1 MLNFFTRKKENQDHL
16 LAEFGKKSKR
26 AQFHSLKISDIHRE
40 TADCVSIAFEIPAG
54 LHSEYRFL
62 PGQYLTLRTQIQG
75 EEIRRSYSLCSS
87 PLDNELR
94 VAVKKLEGGKF
105 STYANDVL
113 KVGESI
119 DVMTPEGNFTTE
131 IKASQE
137 KLYLMFAAGSGITPM
152 MSLMKTI
159 LKQEE
164 NSNILLFY
172 GNKSSN
178 SIIFRDTLDDLK
190 AQYLNRLEIHHV
202 LSREDQGTD
211 FLKGRI
217 DEVKCRKFG
226 ESFFNPA
233 KVDEVFICGPETMIR
248 EVDTTLQSMGLPK
261 QKIHFEL
268 FTSPT
273 AAAVEAVKDKV
284 AKKSEEVLSDVTV
297 ILDGEETHFS
307 ISSKGNSILDA
318 ALDAGADV
326 PFACKG
332 AVCCTCR
339 AKVIEGSAE
348 MDMNYALEDD
358 EVEAGF
364 ILTCQSHPTSSKLV
378 VSFDE

>member
-1 MLNFFTRKKENQDHL
+1 
-16 LAEFGKKSKR
+16 
-26 AQFHSLKISDIHRE
+26 
-40 TADCVSIAFEIPAG
+40 
-54 LHSEYRFL
+54 
-62 PGQYLTLRTQIQG
+62 
-75 EEIRRSYSLCSS
+75 
-87 PLDNELR
+87 
-94 VAVKKLEGGKF
+94 
-105 STYANDVL
+105 
-113 KVGESI
+113 
-119 DVMTPEGNFTTE
+119 
-131 IKASQE
+131 
-137 KLYLMFAAGSGITPM
+137 
-152 MSLMKTI
+152 
-159 LKQEE
+159 
-164 NSNILLFY
+164 
-172 GNKSSN
+172 
-178 SIIFRDTLDDLK
+178 
-190 AQYLNRLEIHHV
+190 
-202 LSREDQGTD
+202 
-211 FLKGRI
+211 
-217 DEVKCRKFG
+217 
-226 ESFFNPA
+226 
-233 KVDEVFICGPETMIR
+233 
-248 EVDTTLQSMGLPK
+248 MGLPK

-284 AKKSEEVLSDVTV
+284 AKKSEEVLSDVTI